1 MSSFTNTN
9 VTKMVIE
16 MREEV
21 EGKMRDRKEKRD
33 LLDDVELLERQRMLR
48 IIDLS
53 QNIYK

>member
-16 MREEV
+16 KREEV
-21 EGKMRDRKEKRD
+21 EGEKRDRKEKRD
-33 LLDDVELLERQRMLR
+33 LFDDVELLERQRMLR